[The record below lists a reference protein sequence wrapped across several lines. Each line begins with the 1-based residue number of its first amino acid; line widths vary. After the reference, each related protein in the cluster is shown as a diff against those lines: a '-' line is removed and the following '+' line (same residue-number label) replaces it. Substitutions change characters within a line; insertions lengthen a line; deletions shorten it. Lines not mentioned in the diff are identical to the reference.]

1 MYPQT
6 MTIKYLYYSTILLPN

>member
-6 MTIKYLYYSTILLPN
+6 MTIKYLYYSTIL